1 MSIFPP
7 LASASLGDFVEE
19 EGADEDV
26 EGGEGRHNGGDD
38 DRLWGGQAVRA
49 NIVMD
54 LDGFMDTLAYTNPGA

>member
-7 LASASLGDFVEE
+7 LASDSLGDFIEE

-26 EGGEGRHNGGDD
+26 EGGEGGHHRGDD
-38 DRLWGGQAVRA
+38 DRLWGGQVVRA
-49 NIVMD
+49 NVVMD